1 MNDQSLNGIQSNVY
15 RRRWWILGI
24 LSMSLLIIGLD
35 NTILNVAIPTLQR
48 EFSASAT
55 SLQWMVDAYILVF
68 AGLLLTMGSL
78 GDRFGRKRAL
88 QLGLVIFGLSS
99 LFAAYADS
107 SAQLITARALMG
119 IGGALIMPSTLSILT
134 DVFPR
139 EERGKAIGIWA
150 GVAGLGV
157 GIGPLTGGVLLE
169 NFWWGS
175 VFLINIPVVV
185 IAIVTGLILVPE
197 SLDPHPK
204 SLDIPG
210 ALLSIT
216 AISTL
221 VYFII
226 EAPAHGWTNAFVI
239 AGFLGGA
246 VLTALF
252 LIWESK
258 IDHPMLN
265 LAYFKNP
272 RFSAGAGA
280 IALGF
285 FALFG
290 MIFGMTQYL
299 QFVQGF
305 TPLEAGL
312 RMAPI
317 ALGIAAGAG
326 SSHRFVGKLG
336 TNKVVAA
343 GLVGLAVVFVTISFW
358 QIDTNYWIV
367 GGTFFFLAF
376 SMGNVMAPSTDSV
389 MGAVPEANAGVA
401 SAMNDVTRQVAGA
414 LGVAVIGSVINTVY
428 SEKME
433 PAVANL
439 PSEAAIRFGDS
450 IGDSIGAALKIA
462 SMMPPEIAVGLI
474 GAAKSGFTEALGI
487 AVLAAAAMAIAAAIL
502 VLKFMP
508 PRHLPAQQ
516 YTPAESPVN
525 PGDAGA
531 SAGGTSTQ

>member
-1 MNDQSLNGIQSNVY
+1 MEEINESVQSTVY
-15 RRRWWILGI
+15 KRRWWILGI

-88 QLGLVIFGLSS
+88 QVGLVIFGLSS

-134 DVFPR
+134 DVFPQ

-150 GVAGLGV
+150 GVAGLGI

-175 VFLINIPVVV
+175 VFFVNIPIIAV
-185 IAIVTGLILVPE
+185 AIVAGLILVPE
-197 SLDPHPK
+197 SRDPHPK

-216 AISTL
+216 AITTL

-226 EAPAHGWTNAFVI
+226 EAPSHGWANPFVI
-239 AGFLGGA
+239 SGLLGGA
-246 VLTALF
+246 MLVATF
-252 LIWESK
+252 LYWESK
-258 IDHPMLN
+258 TDHPMLN

-285 FALFG
+285 FSLFG

-317 ALGIAAGAG
+317 ALGMAAGAG

-343 GLVGLAVVFVTISFW
+343 GLVGLAVIFVTISFW
-358 QIDTNYWIV
+358 QIDTNYWII

-414 LGVAVIGSVINTVY
+414 FGVAVIGSVINTVY
-428 SEKME
+428 SGKME
-433 PAVANL
+433 PAVAG
-439 PSEAAIRFGDS
+439 AFDAS
-450 IGDSIGAALKIA
+450 ISDSIGATLKIA
-462 SMMPPEIAVGLI
+462 SMQPPEIAVGLI
-474 GAAKSGFTEALGI
+474 GAAESGFTDALGI
-487 AVLAAAAMAIAAAIL
+487 AVLVAAAMAVVGAIL
-502 VLKFMP
+502 VAKFMP
-508 PRHLPAQQ
+508 ARHLSSFSSNDV
-516 YTPAESPVN
+516 SPLPRAISLPL
-525 PGDAGA
+525 PGGD
-531 SAGGTSTQ
+531 